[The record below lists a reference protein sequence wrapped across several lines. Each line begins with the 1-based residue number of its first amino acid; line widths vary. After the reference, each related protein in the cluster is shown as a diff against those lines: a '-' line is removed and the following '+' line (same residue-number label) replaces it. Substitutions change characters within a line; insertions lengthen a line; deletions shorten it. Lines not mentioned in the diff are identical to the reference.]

1 MGVEIERKFIVNKNQ
16 WFNLR
21 KNLNGTPIKQGY
33 LLNSNEKTVRI
44 RIKGEKSY
52 LCVKGPEINGQRTEY
67 EYEIPF
73 EEGNEMFQKFCPIF
87 ISKIRY
93 EYEFESRLFE
103 IDEFIY
109 PNEGLILAEV
119 ELTSI
124 DEAVIIPPWIDS
136 EVTGNPDF
144 YNSNM
149 IATY

>member
-16 WFNLR
+16 WFNLK
-21 KNLNGTPIKQGY
+21 KNLHGIPIKQGY
-33 LLNSNEKTVRI
+33 LLNSKEKTVRI
-44 RIKGEKSY
+44 RIKGEKAY
-52 LCVKGPEINGQRTEY
+52 LGVKGPELNGQRTEY

-73 EEGNEMFQKFCPIF
+73 EEGNEMLQKFCPIF

-93 EYEFESRLFE
+93 EYEFESHLFE

-109 PNEGLILAEV
+109 PNGGLILAEV
-119 ELTSI
+119 ELTNI
-124 DEAVIIPPWIDS
+124 DEEVIIPPWIDS

-149 IATY
+149 IASL